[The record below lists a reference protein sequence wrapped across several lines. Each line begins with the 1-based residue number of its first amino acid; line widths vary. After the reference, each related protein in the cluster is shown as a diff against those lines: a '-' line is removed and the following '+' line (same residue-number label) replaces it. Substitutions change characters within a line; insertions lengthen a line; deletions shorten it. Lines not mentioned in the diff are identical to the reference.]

1 MDKKEQNYSQSFSMF
16 SLRICSGIM
25 DSVCSAAEI
34 YFMNLPKDCEKQP
47 ISCDLFQM
55 QHDGS
60 GGSHLIDTG
69 IKKAGNRPRQH
80 DCNILEKN
88 LELRIIS
95 RLYCCV

>member
-1 MDKKEQNYSQSFSMF
+1 MF

-34 YFMNLPKDCEKQP
+34 YFMESAKTEKTNP

-60 GGSHLIDTG
+60 GGSHI
-69 IKKAGNRPRQH
+69 
-80 DCNILEKN
+80 
-88 LELRIIS
+88 
-95 RLYCCV
+95 